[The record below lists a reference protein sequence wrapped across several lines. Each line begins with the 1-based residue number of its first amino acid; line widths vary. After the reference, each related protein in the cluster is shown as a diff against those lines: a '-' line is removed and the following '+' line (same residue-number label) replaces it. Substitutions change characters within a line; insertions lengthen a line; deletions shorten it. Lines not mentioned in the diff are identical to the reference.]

1 MFSFHCHLL
10 AVILD
15 ITRSEYKKQVA
26 EEFQPLRFVLRF

>member
-10 AVILD
+10 AVVLD
-15 ITRSEYKKQVA
+15 APYSEYKKQVT